1 MGYDLGHWL
10 WFFLVGGGTGLMAG
24 LIARERGLGTTA
36 DIIIGCVGAILGGWI
51 SGMMRIYSSLD
62 IFIISFI
69 GAAVLVSL
77 TRLIKRAVKNPRR
90 IK

>member
-1 MGYDLGHWL
+1 MEYDLGHWL
-10 WFFLVGGGTGLMAG
+10 WFFFVGGGTGLMAG
-24 LIARERGLGTTA
+24 LIAREWGFGITA

-51 SGMMRIYSSLD
+51 SGMLRIYSSLD
-62 IFIISFI
+62 IFLISFI